1 MKSSRRR
8 WSSTFSYVKS
18 TNYNLLLTG
27 SELPSFS
34 LFFIGHAH
42 ANCLN
47 ALFLA
52 ILRCSIYNWITSCYP
67 LIFNWLYRLRNVYK
81 FSPRRNSIYAART
94 LKVLTFKRI
103 LESAHDLADEDNAF
117 HFDLSEAWSLRKR
130 KAFKI
135 SDIGRRIWKARR
147 NRSGRRINLKWN
159 FFKTTLFFFFR
170 FHFPPFRHSLRDI
183 FSNLHIFSPRFHSV
197 IGYE

>member
-1 MKSSRRR
+1 M
-8 WSSTFSYVKS
+8 
-18 TNYNLLLTG
+18 
-27 SELPSFS
+27 PSFS

-52 ILRCSIYNWITSCYP
+52 ILQCSIYNWITSCYP

-117 HFDLSEAWSLRKR
+117 HFDLSEARSLRKR

-159 FFKTTLFFFFR
+159 FFKTKLSLFFGFISRLSDIPSKIYFPIYTFLVHVFILLSDMSR
-170 FHFPPFRHSLRDI
+170 EGKKELRSSDGISNIMCAERRPPF
-183 FSNLHIFSPRFHSV
+183 
-197 IGYE
+197 